1 MSAATF
7 DAGSWVDAGVKA
19 GMEPWAVVTHD
30 NRYISTKEIDIDRA
44 LELPPL
50 ATEEECRAVIDE
62 LVRRGRVNYI
72 ENRAGGAA

>member
-30 NRYISTKEIDIDRA
+30 NRYISTKEIVDRA
-44 LELPPL
+44 LELPPP
-50 ATEEECRAVIDE
+50 ATPAELRAVIDE

-72 ENRAGGAA
+72 ENVAGGAG